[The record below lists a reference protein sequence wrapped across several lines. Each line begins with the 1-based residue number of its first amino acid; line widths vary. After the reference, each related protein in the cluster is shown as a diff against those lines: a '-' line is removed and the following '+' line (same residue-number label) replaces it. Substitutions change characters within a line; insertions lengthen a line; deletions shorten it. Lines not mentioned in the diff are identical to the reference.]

1 MEQRGNVSNI
11 QKENFI
17 EMATMV
23 FMYLDSSFKE
33 ERKRLFHSAV
43 KGEWNK
49 VLQSCTEA
57 KWPLCIRITKSL
69 DSLFHLAANNKRVDI
84 FEKLLQTLSP
94 LPQSER
100 SRYAMMG
107 LEMANKKGNNALHI
121 AASIGNAKLCERIIR
136 CTESKLLSVCNNEGE
151 APLFLA
157 AVNGHKDAFIRIN
170 KYYCQKEDG
179 HPDCKRNDGETILHV
194 AISQEY
200 YGEHF
205 HA

>member
-23 FMYLDSSFKE
+23 FMHLDSTFKE
-33 ERKRLFHSAV
+33 ERKRLFQSAV
-43 KGEWNK
+43 KGEWDE
-49 VLQSCTEA
+49 VLQSCTKA
-57 KWPLCIRITKSL
+57 TWPLCIRITKSL
-69 DSLFHLAANNKRVDI
+69 DSLFHLAANNKLEDI
-84 FEKLLQTLSP
+84 FEKLLQNLSP
-94 LPQSER
+94 LPQPKG

-121 AASIGNAKLCERIIR
+121 AASIGNVNLCHRIIQ
-136 CTESKLLSVCNNEGE
+136 CTDSKLLSVCNNEGE

-157 AVNGHKDAFIRIN
+157 AVNGHKDAFLYIN
-170 KYYCQKEDG
+170 KYYLQKEAG
-179 HPDCKRNDGETILHV
+179 YPYCKRNDGETILHV

-200 YGEHF
+200 YGKHF